1 MCAFVREEPLDDLLV
16 RKWNEE
22 APHDLGEGSGRLC
35 LLSGNIAERNL
46 KRTVT
51 ERGVPASQA
60 AAYGTVDDIAEALL
74 ATRHGRP
81 PTIVDGRLRRRAL
94 ESLFESVESA
104 ATPTDEYPEALVEL
118 VERITWDD
126 DAYDTFSSE
135 LDRYF
140 RATDAGAAVDHEALS
155 QVASELGDEFAV
167 ARSREG
173 LAAYDAVHQALK
185 RQSSLPDH
193 VYLSRSHLVR
203 AAREHVSNWA
213 EAYPG
218 VDWVGVA
225 TINVFDNPVVRLL
238 QAVEA
243 ESDVDLVFF
252 LEAGAKEEI
261 LARFDAVGLDYR
273 PKKGHS
279 PVESD
284 AATDAL
290 DIAGNDFGRKRP
302 ADSVSLVEAPDK
314 RREVEYVTERLRE
327 LLEDGVHPREIL
339 LIARDA
345 GAYRPLFE
353 DVLTNNGL
361 PYHIETRRPMANLPS
376 YRFLKNSID
385 LVETAATRPDEAVP
399 YTALTDPL
407 RLGFCLMDD
416 VETPWPVP
424 QAAYLRLEE
433 QLAASQ
439 DRDGER
445 TVSEWADLAA
455 AEGDRPDANIEWDLL
470 YSFLQWVI
478 EAAKIDLTEGR
489 SLRKFVD
496 KLLQNHIAQ
505 TSDTAVRSPGGPM
518 VDPSRTDLSSAHR
531 SHLAE
536 RVAGQTGRMATYF
549 DHAIEFYDAT
559 PGWSL
564 AAQALGDTI
573 GEQTFGPRTGDAN
586 AIRVVDAGNAYFRSA
601 EHVFAL
607 GLSAGE
613 FPRDLEDPTFV
624 YETLRERVHEY
635 ATGVRG
641 FEGASAGPD
650 AEITADE
657 VEAATPYLFYNSRRQ
672 QYAQELDFYGV
683 ATRACTGDLTLS
695 HEYLNAE
702 TDPVAWSSFVDFL
715 APDYQNDE
723 FVHRIPVDQW
733 LPAPP
738 DGDDDFW
745 ARLTPRDRL
754 RSLTFHTAAVEH
766 DTGPE
771 RLPGHDLVSLALW
784 TDGDVVTRA
793 IEPRLHRLTDETLGI
808 HLEPDDQSFVGGL
821 GIDDV
826 LGGPVQPHEA
836 DLFGQCQ
843 LKFYYYQLL
852 FNRTGDSVRRK
863 TVPPRYEDDPTS
875 RFGRLP
881 AAVRDHYARPSD
893 RRPIASVVREYD
905 REGLFG
911 EFADV
916 GDLVAWWEDEYPDAP
931 RALVQGL
938 IREFNLYEAETEAG
952 ISREWVWRDAEDVV
966 AEVSGRQ
973 FALGPHRLDRVS
985 FPDQE
990 SKIVPVFLVDGVDTA
1005 TEAIKQCWAPA
1016 GEGGDTRAEDCERL
1030 CGSCDYKP
1038 TGNCAR
1044 PSKYVL
1050 DHRLHGAS
1058 AAYSGSDTALGGVL
1072 FVEPRNSR
1080 PGGRQGYVIEPDD
1093 PDAVGMPD
1101 VFEPSVKRLAEKDW
1115 QRRAD
1120 SWDFDLE
1127 GHLGDMDPT
1136 NGLTFAVDRSFVET
1150 GTNQYGEYDG
1160 SGHDGC
1166 ATCAYQDL
1174 CQLPRKVNER

>member
-1 MCAFVREEPLDDLLV
+1 MCAFVREEPLDDHLV

-22 APHDLGEGSGRLC
+22 APHELGEESGRLC

-60 AAYGTVDDIAEALL
+60 AAYGTVDDVAEGLL

-94 ESLFESVESA
+94 ETLFESVESA
-104 ATPTDEYPEALVEL
+104 ADPADEYPEALVQL
-118 VERITWDD
+118 VGRVTWDD
-126 DAYDTFSSE
+126 DAYDTFGDE

-140 RATDAGAAVDHEALS
+140 RATDAGADADHEALS
-155 QVASELGDEFAV
+155 QVATALDDGFAA
-167 ARSREG
+167 ARSLEG
-173 LAAYDAVHQALK
+173 LAAYDAVHRALQ
-185 RQSSLPDH
+185 RQSDLPDH

-203 AAREHVSNWA
+203 AAREHASEWGA
-213 EAYPG
+213 AYPG
-218 VDWVGVA
+218 IDWVGVA

-238 QAVEA
+238 ETIES
-243 ESDVDLVFF
+243 ESDIELVFF
-252 LEAGAKEEI
+252 LEEGAKEEI
-261 LARFDAVGLDYR
+261 LHRFDAIGLEYR

-290 DIAGNDFGRKRP
+290 RIAQNDFGRERP

-314 RREVEYVTERLRE
+314 RREVEHVTERIRA
-327 LLEDGVHPREIL
+327 LLDDGVHPNEIL

-345 GAYRPLFE
+345 GGYRPLFE

-376 YRFLKNSID
+376 YRFLKSAID
-385 LVETAATRPDEAVP
+385 LVEIVATRPDETVP

-416 VETPWPVP
+416 VEEPWPVP

-433 QLAASQ
+433 QLAARQ
-439 DRDGER
+439 DRDGEQ
-445 TVSEWADLAA
+445 TVADWAALAESERDEPRA
-455 AEGDRPDANIEWDLL
+455 GIEWRLL
-470 YSFLQWVI
+470 HAFLQWVTD
-478 EAAKIDLTEGR
+478 AAAVDLTEGR
-489 SLRKFVD
+489 TLRKFVER
-496 KLLQNHIAQ
+496 LLQNHIAQ

-549 DHAIEFYDAT
+549 DHAVDFYGAT

-564 AAQALGDTI
+564 ATQALGDTI

-586 AIRVVDAGNAYFRSA
+586 AIRVVDAGNTYFRSA

-613 FPRDLEDPTFV
+613 FPQDLEDPTFV
-624 YETLRERVHEY
+624 HETLRERVHEY

-641 FEGASAGPD
+641 FEATPPGEEAEVGADDIESA
-650 AEITADE
+650 A
-657 VEAATPYLFYNSRRQ
+657 PYLFYNSRRQ

-683 ATRACTGDLTLS
+683 ATRACTSQLTLS

-715 APDYQNDE
+715 APDYQEDE
-723 FVHRIPVDQW
+723 FVERIPVDRW
-733 LPAPP
+733 LPERP
-738 DGDDDFW
+738 DADDDFW

-754 RSLTFHTAAVEH
+754 RTLTFHTAETDH
-766 DTGPE
+766 ETGPE
-771 RLPGHDLVSLALW
+771 RLPQHDLVSLALW
-784 TDGDVVTRA
+784 TDGDVMTRA
-793 IEPRLHRLTDETLGI
+793 IQPRLRRLTDETLGI
-808 HLEPDDQSFVGGL
+808 HLDADDPSFAGEL
-821 GIDDV
+821 GIEEV

-836 DLFGQCQ
+836 DLFGQCE

-852 FNRTGDSVRRK
+852 FNRTGDSIRRE
-863 TVPPRYEDDPTS
+863 TVPPRYEEDPTS
-875 RFGRLP
+875 RFGELP
-881 AAVRDHYARPSD
+881 AVIRDHYAGPTERRCLSAVVNEHD
-893 RRPIASVVREYD
+893 R
-905 REGLFG
+905 GTLFG
-911 EFADV
+911 GFGSVA
-916 GDLVAWWEDEYPDAP
+916 DLVAWWEDAYPDAP

-938 IREFNLYEAETEAG
+938 IREFNLYEAETAAG
-952 ISREWVWRDAEDVV
+952 IDREWVWRDAEDVV
-966 AEVSGRQ
+966 TDVSGRQ
-973 FALGPHRLDRVS
+973 FALGPHRLDRVT
-985 FPDQE
+985 FPDRDPA
-990 SKIVPVFLVDGVDTA
+990 VFPVFYVDGVDTA
-1005 TEAIKQCWAPA
+1005 RSAIKQCWVPA
-1016 GEGGDTRAEDCERL
+1016 TEGGTRAEDCERL
-1030 CGSCDYKP
+1030 CDSCEYKP
-1038 TGNCAR
+1038 TGNCGRA
-1044 PSKYVL
+1044 SKYVL
-1050 DHRLHGAS
+1050 DHRLHGVAE
-1058 AAYSGSDTALGGVL
+1058 AYSDADLGGMAL
-1072 FVEPRNSR
+1072 VEPRNSR
-1080 PGGRQGYVIEPDD
+1080 PSGRQGYVIEPGE
-1093 PDAVGMPD
+1093 PAAPAPPES
-1101 VFEPSVKRLAEKDW
+1101 FEPSAERVSQGQW
-1115 QRRAD
+1115 QRRVG

-1127 GHLGDMDPT
+1127 GHLADMDPT
-1136 NGLTFAVDRSFVET
+1136 NGVTFDVDRSFVER

-1160 SGHDGC
+1160 SGDDGC
-1166 ATCAYQDL
+1166 ATCAYRDL
-1174 CQLPRKVNER
+1174 CQLPRKVNQR